1 MLQPKSFKLG
11 LGALFLQ
18 FAVLATASP
27 PQLDGIARRDHI
39 ISTTT
44 ATTWISPTTV
54 TVNPRDPTVT
64 REAGWTST
72 AGLPPFT
79 STITSSCITHEYRV
93 PPEDHPPST
102 KTETVTTRS
111 TVTVTDTN
119 RPLVTHFSFHTP
131 TVTVTTPLGT
141 RISYHC
147 LNTLVVQ
154 YHDWDYLTW
163 TWSAWEHMA
172 IVTGVCLTS
181 STRSTTIPGVTL
193 PTPGRTLEDWEYF
206 STGSIATK
214 HSVAIVTDIT
224 AHIPGTT
231 TRTICDN
238 PSPTTTT
245 TYTVTRQPTTTTVYT
260 AHPLECSRGSRA
272 LKARQGD
279 AANTPVEVHTVVYT
293 TVTVVDNTVMTLTGT
308 AVVDVNTQTF
318 SQTRMAFVTTTGTGT
333 ATYTSW
339 VCSLPGPH

>member
-1 MLQPKSFKLG
+1 MSQIQFFKLG
-11 LGALFLQ
+11 LGALLLQ
-18 FAVLATASP
+18 LPIPVTASP
-27 PQLDGIARRDHI
+27 PQTNGIGPRNHV

-79 STITSSCITHEYRV
+79 STITSSCITYEYRY
-93 PPEDHPPST
+93 PPEDHLPST
-102 KTETVTTRS
+102 KTETVTARS
-111 TVTVTDTN
+111 TLTVTDTN

-141 RISYHC
+141 RVSYHC
-147 LNTLVVQ
+147 LSTLVVQ
-154 YHDWDYLTW
+154 YHEWAHLTW
-163 TWSAWEHMA
+163 TWSVWEHMS

-193 PTPGRTLEDWEYF
+193 PTPERTLQDWEYF

-214 HSVAIVTDIT
+214 HSVEMVTDTT

-245 TYTVTRQPTTTTVYT
+245 TIVITRQPTTITVYT
-260 AHPLECSRGSRA
+260 AHPWECTRSPRA
-272 LKARQGD
+272 LEARQGD
-279 AANTPVEVHTVVYT
+279 TANTPAEVHTVVYT
-293 TVTVVDNTVMTLTGT
+293 TVTVIDNTVMTLTGT

-318 SQTRMAFVTTTGTGT
+318 PRTRIAYTTTTGTGI

-339 VCSLPGPH
+339 VCSLPTSY